1 MYVPFNY
8 EQINIMNGMYSP
20 SPVKNRNNKSFDYF
34 FRSLFQRATSV
45 FEWEVP
51 EEWNGTTKDFFLY
64 CLFRF
69 GYVAIFNHEKF
80 GMCFQPCG
88 LKGIDFYYQPTNV
101 LIANKALKQTL
112 DLELHKEAELL
123 KLTPDF
129 RGIWDILDFYSAK
142 LSTLDNA
149 IDMSLV
155 NNKFA
160 FFLGARNKT
169 AGQALKKMLD
179 LVNKGEPAVIWD
191 MKLLNDPTDK
201 DVPFQEWKR
210 EHLKDSYLTTDQLLD
225 FHTIMNDFDAEV
237 GIPTIPYQKKERL
250 VSDEATA
257 KQADG
262 KARSVVW
269 YETIQST
276 LEQVKKL
283 YPDIKLDCKMRYK
296 TEGEGGEVDGS
307 SETDIDR
314 NRQVPEDAR

>member
-1 MYVPFNY
+1 MYTPFNY
-8 EQINIMNGMYSP
+8 DQINMLNGMYSP

-34 FRSLFQRATSV
+34 VRSLFHRATTV

-51 EEWNGTTKDFFLY
+51 DTWQGSVKDFFLY
-64 CLFRF
+64 CLFKY
-69 GYVAIFNHEKF
+69 GYVAISNFDKF
-80 GMCFQPCG
+80 GIGFQPCG
-88 LKGIDFYYQPTNV
+88 LKGLDFYYQPTNV
-101 LIANKALKQTL
+101 LIANKALPKSL

-129 RGIWDILDFYSAK
+129 CGIWDILEFYAEK

-149 IDMSLV
+149 IQMSLI

-210 EHLKDSYLTTDQLLD
+210 DNLKNTYLTTDQLAD
-225 FHTIMNDFDAEV
+225 FHTIMSDFDAEV
-237 GIPTIPYQKKERL
+237 GIPTVPYQKKERM
-250 VSDEATA
+250 VVDEATA

-262 KARSVVW
+262 KARSITW
-269 YETIQST
+269 YETIQSS
-276 LEQVKKL
+276 LEDIKKL
-283 YPDIKLDCKMRYK
+283 YPDIKLSCKMRYD
-296 TEGEGGEVDGS
+296 TEGEEENIKGGATDES
-307 SETDIDR
+307 S
-314 NRQVPEDAR
+314 QVNND

>member
-8 EQINIMNGMYSP
+8 EQINVLNGMYSP
-20 SPVKNRNNKSFDYF
+20 SPVKNRNNRSYDYF

-51 EEWNGTTKDFFLY
+51 QEWNGTTKDFFLY

-69 GYVAIFNHEKF
+69 GYVAIFKNDQF
-80 GMCFQPCG
+80 GTCFQPCG

-101 LIANKALKQTL
+101 LIANRALKQTL

-129 RGIWDILDFYSAK
+129 RGIWDILDFYAAK

-149 IDMSLV
+149 IDMSLI

-262 KARSVVW
+262 RARSVVW

-283 YPDIKLDCKMRYK
+283 YPDINLSCSMRYE
-296 TEGEGGEVDGS
+296 TDGEGGEVNVDNESNTVGS
-307 SETDIDR
+307 S
-314 NRQVPEDAR
+314 ALSS

>member
-1 MYVPFNY
+1 MYIPFNY
-8 EQINIMNGMYSP
+8 EQINCLNGMYSP
-20 SPVKNRNNKSFDYF
+20 SPVKTRNNRSFDYF
-34 FRSLFQRATSV
+34 TRSLFQRATSV

-51 EEWNGTTKDFFLY
+51 DEWEGATKDFFLY
-64 CLFRF
+64 CLFKY
-69 GYVAIFNHEKF
+69 GYVAIFKNDKF

-88 LKGIDFYYQPTNV
+88 LKGMDFYYQPTNV
-101 LIANKALKQTL
+101 LIANKALPQSL

-123 KLTPDF
+123 KLTPDYH
-129 RGIWDILDFYSAK
+129 GIWDILEFYAGK

-149 IDMSLV
+149 IDMSLI

-210 EHLKDSYLTTDQLLD
+210 EHLKDSYLTTDQLQD
-225 FHTIMNDFDAEV
+225 FHTIINDFDAEV
-237 GIPTIPYQKKERL
+237 GIPTVPYQKKERM
-250 VSDEATA
+250 VTDEATS
-257 KQADG
+257 KLADG

-276 LEQVKKL
+276 LTQVKKL
-283 YPDIKLDCKMRYK
+283 YPDIKLSCSLRYE
-296 TEGEGGEVDGS
+296 TEGEGGEEDVS
-307 SETDIDR
+307 SENDTDR
-314 NRQVPEDAR
+314 S

>member
-1 MYVPFNY
+1 MYIPFNY
-8 EQINIMNGMYSP
+8 EQINMLNGMYSP
-20 SPVKNRNNKSFDYF
+20 SPVKTKNNRSFDYF
-34 FRSLFQRATSV
+34 TRSLFQRATSV

-51 EEWNGTTKDFFLY
+51 EEWEGTTKDFFLY
-64 CLFRF
+64 CLFRY
-69 GYVAIFNHEKF
+69 GYVAIFKNEKF
-80 GMCFQPCG
+80 GTCFQPCG
-88 LKGIDFYYQPTNV
+88 LKGMDFYYQPTNV
-101 LIANKALKQTL
+101 LIANKALPKTL
-112 DLELHKEAELL
+112 DLELHKDAELL

-129 RGIWDILDFYSAK
+129 RGIFDVLEFYAGK

-149 IDMSLV
+149 IDMSLI

-210 EHLKDSYLTTDQLLD
+210 EHLKDSYLTTDQLQD
-225 FHTIMNDFDAEV
+225 FHTIINDFDAEV
-237 GIPTIPYQKKERL
+237 GIPTVPYQKKERM
-250 VSDEATA
+250 VTDEATS
-257 KQADG
+257 KLADG

-276 LEQVKKL
+276 MAQVKKL
-283 YPDIKLDCKMRYK
+283 YPDIKLSCKLRYE
-296 TEGEGGEVDGS
+296 TEGEGGEENVSG
-307 SETDIDR
+307 EINTDR
-314 NRQVPEDAR
+314 T

>member
-1 MYVPFNY
+1 MYTPFNY
-8 EQINIMNGMYSP
+8 EQINILHGMYSP

-51 EEWNGTTKDFFLY
+51 DEWNGTTKDFFLY

-123 KLTPDF
+123 KLTPDL
-129 RGIWDILDFYSAK
+129 RGIWDILDFYAAK

-250 VSDEATA
+250 VSDEANA

-269 YETIQST
+269 YETIQAT

-283 YPDIKLDCKMRYK
+283 YPDIKLDCKMRYE
-296 TEGEGGEVDGS
+296 TEGEGGEVDVNNESNIAGS
-307 SETDIDR
+307 S
-314 NRQVPEDAR
+314 ALSS